1 MSHVFVRRG
10 DVTTSRRRIGVLK
23 VHVQYSRSGGSLMS
37 DVFVRGG
44 DIFDGNF
51 IKIKEMTSLGVKL

>member
-1 MSHVFVRRG
+1 MSHVFVRRQIF
-10 DVTTSRRRIGVLK
+10 DVTRSRRRIGVLK

-51 IKIKEMTSLGVKL
+51 IKMTSLGVEL